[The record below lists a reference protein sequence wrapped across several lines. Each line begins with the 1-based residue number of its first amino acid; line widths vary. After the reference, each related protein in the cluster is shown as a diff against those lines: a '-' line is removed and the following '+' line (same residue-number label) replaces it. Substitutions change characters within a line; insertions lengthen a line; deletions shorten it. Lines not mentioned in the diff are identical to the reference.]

1 MGSTKSK
8 RNETKRKS
16 QDSILDDI
24 PFALPALTRANKL
37 QKRCAK
43 VGFDWQNPDHVYL
56 KVEEELQEVHEEIKR
71 TPHQPEKLAEELGD
85 LLFATVNLC
94 RHHHVDA
101 ETALRNANVKFEN
114 RFKGIEKLLKAQGKS
129 LSDCSLG
136 ELDFLWN
143 EIKTME

>member
-1 MGSTKSK
+1 M
-8 RNETKRKS
+8 
-16 QDSILDDI
+16 
-24 PFALPALTRANKL
+24 
-37 QKRCAK
+37 
-43 VGFDWQNPDHVYL
+43 